1 MFPSMWVM
9 LSTADLI
16 KTFFT
21 QILPSQSC
29 SRMDGF
35 VWKVSGSIVF
45 SGTYF
50 LAFEQ
55 NTEHY
60 SLNLL
65 NKPRKNNPHI
75 KNVVTY

>member
-1 MFPSMWVM
+1 M

-35 VWKVSGSIVF
+35 VWKVFGSTVF
-45 SGTYF
+45 SGT
-50 LAFEQ
+50 FEQ

-65 NKPRKNNPHI
+65 NKPRKNNRHI